1 MFTDSDGDG
10 MSDDFEN
17 KNGLDYSDPTDA
29 DADLDGDGL
38 SNVEE
43 MNSGTNVSKADTDQ
57 DDMSNADDV
66 MSSSSSDES
75 NGLNSSSS
83 NEINTDKDS
92 KQVSETNALNS
103 ETNNTNSNS
112 KSIQNSSV
120 VKTNSSDVS
129 VSSFKSGDNIYYFNS
144 GSSYININDKL
155 LSNISKE
162 LLSTSL
168 SITLIG
174 HTDNSGSEELNNIL
188 SLDRANQVSNYFINK
203 GIPKS
208 RITTKG
214 QGESEPLFTN
224 DTEENKRK
232 NRGVQI
238 ILN

>member
-17 KNGLDYSDPTDA
+17 ENGLDYSDPTDA

-43 MNSGTNVSKADTDQ
+43 MNSGTNVSKADTDG
-57 DDMSNADDV
+57 DVKSDADDV
-66 MSSSSSDES
+66 ISSSSTKDE
-75 NGLNSSSS
+75 S
-83 NEINTDKDS
+83 NEINVDKDS

-103 ETNNTNSNS
+103 ETNNSNSNS

-214 QGESEPLFTN
+214 QGELQPLFTN

-232 NRGVQI
+232 NRRVQI
-238 ILN
+238 ILK